1 MCLDLLV
8 ILAWLFRG
16 NKKKSRGKEEG
27 EEGRGR
33 EKVTGLSD
41 CFKPSSSFS
50 LWVKE
55 GRMNVCSFV
64 FTEEERT

>member
-16 NKKKSRGKEEG
+16 NKKSRGKGEG

-41 CFKPSSSFS
+41 CFKLSSSFS

-55 GRMNVCSFV
+55 GRMDVCSFV

>member
-8 ILAWLFRG
+8 IPAWLFRG
-16 NKKKSRGKEEG
+16 KGEG

-41 CFKPSSSFS
+41 CFKLSSSFS

-55 GRMNVCSFV
+55 GRMDVCSFV